1 MGRPDFYA
9 LSVYQRLKGKMTRL
23 LEPVL
28 QGEGLTLLQGYVLLL
43 LDRSGQLTV
52 GALSEN
58 TNMGQA
64 NASTLCKKLER
75 GGYLIRTR
83 SEKDERIVNLSLTD
97 KGRQALERVEERI
110 SQYYGSLERLPAWV
124 GEDIRRGIEAADYAM
139 DYLQNQIVKGE
150 QDQC

>member
-1 MGRPDFYA
+1 MLERSLAVLTVF
-9 LSVYQRLKGKMTRL
+9 QRLKGRMARL
-23 LEPVL
+23 IDPVV
-28 QGEGLTLLQGYVLLL
+28 QSQGLTPLQAMVLLL
-43 LDRSGQLTV
+43 VAQGDLTV
-52 GALSEN
+52 GAMSEN

>member
-1 MGRPDFYA
+1 MLERSLAVLTVF
-9 LSVYQRLKGKMTRL
+9 QRLKGRMARL
-23 LEPVL
+23 IDPVV
-28 QGEGLTLLQGYVLLL
+28 QSQGLTPLQAMVLLL
-43 LDRSGQLTV
+43 VAQGDLTV

-110 SQYYGSLERLPAWV
+110 SQYYGSLELLPAWV

>member
-1 MGRPDFYA
+1 MLERSLAVLTVF
-9 LSVYQRLKGKMTRL
+9 QRLKGRMARL
-23 LEPVL
+23 IDPVV
-28 QGEGLTLLQGYVLLL
+28 QSQGLTPLQAMVLLL
-43 LDRSGQLTV
+43 VAQGDLTV

-58 TNMGQA
+58 TNMGHA

>member
-1 MGRPDFYA
+1 MLERSLAVLTVF
-9 LSVYQRLKGKMTRL
+9 QRLKGRMARL
-23 LEPVL
+23 IDPVV
-28 QGEGLTLLQGYVLLL
+28 QSQGLTPLQAMVLLL
-43 LDRSGQLTV
+43 VAQGDLTV

-97 KGRQALERVEERI
+97 TGRQALERVEERI

>member
-1 MGRPDFYA
+1 MLERSLAVLTVF
-9 LSVYQRLKGKMTRL
+9 QRLKGRMARL
-23 LEPVL
+23 IDPVV
-28 QGEGLTLLQGYVLLL
+28 QSQGLTPLQAMVLLL
-43 LDRSGQLTV
+43 VAQGDLTV

-75 GGYLIRTR
+75 SGDLIRTR

>member
-1 MGRPDFYA
+1 MLERSLAVLTVF
-9 LSVYQRLKGKMTRL
+9 QRLKGRMARL
-23 LEPVL
+23 IDPVV
-28 QGEGLTLLQGYVLLL
+28 QSQGLTPLQAMVLLL
-43 LDRSGQLTV
+43 VAQGDLTV

-139 DYLQNQIVKGE
+139 DYLQNQTVKGE

>member
-1 MGRPDFYA
+1 MLERSLAVLTVF
-9 LSVYQRLKGKMTRL
+9 QRLKGRMARL
-23 LEPVL
+23 IDPVV
-28 QGEGLTLLQGYVLLL
+28 QSQGLTPLQAMVLLL
-43 LDRSGQLTV
+43 VAQGDLTV

>member
-1 MGRPDFYA
+1 MLERSLAVLTVF
-9 LSVYQRLKGKMTRL
+9 QRLKGRMARL
-23 LEPVL
+23 IDPVV
-28 QGEGLTLLQGYVLLL
+28 QSQGLTPLQAMVLLL
-43 LDRSGQLTV
+43 VARGDLTV

-64 NASTLCKKLER
+64 TASTLCKKLER

>member
-1 MGRPDFYA
+1 MLERSLAVLTVFQG
-9 LSVYQRLKGKMTRL
+9 LKGRMARL
-23 LEPVL
+23 IDPVV
-28 QGEGLTLLQGYVLLL
+28 QSQGLTPLQAMVLLL
-43 LDRSGQLTV
+43 VAQGDLTV
-52 GALSEN
+52 GGLSEN

-64 NASTLCKKLER
+64 NAPTLCKKLGR

-83 SEKDERIVNLSLTD
+83 SEKDEPIVNLSLTD

-110 SQYYGSLERLPAWV
+110 SQYYGSLELLPAWV

>member
-1 MGRPDFYA
+1 MLERSLAVLTVF
-9 LSVYQRLKGKMTRL
+9 QRLKGRMARL
-23 LEPVL
+23 IDPVV
-28 QGEGLTLLQGYVLLL
+28 QSQGLTPLQAMVLLL
-43 LDRSGQLTV
+43 VARGDLTV

>member
-1 MGRPDFYA
+1 MLERSLAVLTVF
-9 LSVYQRLKGKMTRL
+9 QRLKGRVARL
-23 LEPVL
+23 IDPVV
-28 QGEGLTLLQGYVLLL
+28 QSQGLTSLQAMVLLL
-43 LDRSGQLTV
+43 VAQGDLTV

>member
-1 MGRPDFYA
+1 MLERSLAVLTVF
-9 LSVYQRLKGKMTRL
+9 QRLKGRMARL
-23 LEPVL
+23 IDPVV
-28 QGEGLTLLQGYVLLL
+28 QSQGLTPLQAMVLLL
-43 LDRSGQLTV
+43 VAQGNLTV